1 VLWRMHARSE
11 VVPDQTAWKTEV
23 DVAAGCVPF
32 QSNSGALSV
41 SLHKNGPCSESE
53 LAADSLRCQSRT
65 ICHARRAIASARSW
79 PHSILTRYTETFA
92 TMSSA
97 TMPVLPYQLGRN
109 VREWNGSRTRLH
121 GATAVV
127 EIGRGLPPKCA
138 AAVLEEQCLGVMAR
152 PTLTRVSAM
161 TARPTQRCSEP
172 AGHAGLRGPRLGA
185 RGCGATV

>member
-1 VLWRMHARSE
+1 MRGQKLYRIKLHGKRRLTWRL
-11 VVPDQTAWKTEV
+11 
-23 DVAAGCVPF
+23 AA
-32 QSNSGALSV
+32 
-41 SLHKNGPCSESE
+41 SLFRATLVHSQYRCTKNGPCSESE

-97 TMPVLPYQLGRN
+97 TMPVLPSQLGRN